1 MRTTRRICWA
11 AAWMIA
17 CALLSSAQGQAAAE
31 DFEIDEAEATVITSD
46 RLTFSQRHQY
56 ALFEDN
62 VLVRDQNMRMRAERL
77 TVFFDDRN
85 QAERIE
91 AIGRVVL
98 QQEDTTA
105 WARKATYDVES
116 GTILLEGS
124 PRIRRGRDVLE
135 GDTITFWRF
144 ENKMVC
150 EPRARLVLFP
160 EEDSASMSLFGE

>member
-1 MRTTRRICWA
+1 MAFCWLVTGWLGNA
-11 AAWMIA
+11 I
-17 CALLSSAQGQAAAE
+17 LYAE
-31 DFEIDEAEATVITSD
+31 SVDFQIEEAEATVITSD
-46 RLTFSQRHQY
+46 RLTFSQRNQY

-62 VLVRDQNMRMRAERL
+62 VIVRDQNMRMRADRL
-77 TVFFDDRN
+77 TVFFDDAN

-91 AIGRVVL
+91 ATGRVVM

-105 WARKATYDVES
+105 WAQSATYDVEL
-116 GTILLEGS
+116 GTIFLEGT

-160 EEDSASMSLFGE
+160 EEDSSTMSLFGE